1 MSSLGLLGGYYIYR
15 DTIYFNCPQGMGES
29 GKNEDWNRRKC
40 GGEKGVRSAKCININ
55 QRLRTLNITQNN

>member
-29 GKNEDWNRRKC
+29 GKNEDWNRR
-40 GGEKGVRSAKCININ
+40 
-55 QRLRTLNITQNN
+55 

>member
-40 GGEKGVRSAKCININ
+40 GGEKGVRSAKCLNIN
-55 QRLRTLNITQNN
+55 Q

>member
-1 MSSLGLLGGYYIYR
+1 MSSLGPLGGYFIYR
-15 DTIYFNCPQGMGES
+15 DTIIIIVILGRGRS
-29 GKNEDWNRRKC
+29 GDYEDRNKRKC